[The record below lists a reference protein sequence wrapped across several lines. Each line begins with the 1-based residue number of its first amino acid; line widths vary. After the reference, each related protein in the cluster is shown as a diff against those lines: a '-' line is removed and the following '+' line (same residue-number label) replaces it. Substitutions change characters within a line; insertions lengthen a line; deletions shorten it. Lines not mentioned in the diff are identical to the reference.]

1 MNLDNIIML
10 TGRLTAD
17 PELKSTQSGVSVCTF
32 TIAVDRDYKDSS
44 GNKQTDFIS
53 CTAWRKTAEFIT
65 QYFNKGSKIKV
76 GGSLEMQSWK
86 DNSGNNR
93 ISPNVLVEK
102 ASFAESKK
110 EAQPNNPYTNPVQ
123 FEEITEDE
131 NLPF

>member
-86 DNSGNNR
+86 DQNGNNR

-102 ASFAESKK
+102 AGFAESKK

-131 NLPF
+131 TLPF